1 MFYTLHI
8 PDKKERFKVAMEIQN
23 ILHTSKEYTPKDE
36 QCDIGIQAEIT
47 QKQLQQILGLLKRRG
62 YRYSK
67 RESRTES
74 ALTL

>member
-8 PDKKERFKVAMEIQN
+8 PNKKERLKVAMEIQN
-23 ILHTSKEYTPKDE
+23 IIQTSKEYTPKDE

-47 QKQLQQILGLLKRRG
+47 EKELQQILGLLKRRG

>member
-8 PDKKERFKVAMEIQN
+8 PNKKERLKVAMEIQN

-36 QCDIGIQAEIT
+36 QCDIGIQADIT
-47 QKQLQQILGLLKRRG
+47 EKDLQQILGLLKRRG

>member
-8 PDKKERFKVAMEIQN
+8 PDKKERLKVAMEIQN

>member
-1 MFYTLHI
+1 MFYTIHI
-8 PDKKERFKVAMEIQN
+8 PNKKERLKVAMEIQN

-36 QCDIGIQAEIT
+36 QCDIGIQADISE
-47 QKQLQQILGLLKRRG
+47 KELQQILGLLKRRG

>member
-8 PDKKERFKVAMEIQN
+8 PNKKERFKVAMEIQN

>member
-8 PDKKERFKVAMEIQN
+8 PDKKERLKVAMEIQN

-36 QCDIGIQAEIT
+36 QCDIGIQADIT
-47 QKQLQQILGLLKRRG
+47 EKDLQQILGLLKRRG

>member
-8 PDKKERFKVAMEIQN
+8 PNKKERFKVAMEIQN

-36 QCDIGIQAEIT
+36 QCDIGIQADIT
-47 QKQLQQILGLLKRRG
+47 EKDLQQILGLLKRRG